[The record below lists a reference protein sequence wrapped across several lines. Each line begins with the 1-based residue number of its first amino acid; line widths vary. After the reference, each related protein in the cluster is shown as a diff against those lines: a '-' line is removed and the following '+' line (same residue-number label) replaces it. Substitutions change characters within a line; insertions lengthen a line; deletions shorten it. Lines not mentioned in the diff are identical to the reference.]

1 MDPVADM
8 LVIIKNGYLA
18 KKREVLVPFSK
29 FKFEIAKVFEKE
41 KFIDSVKKEDKKIKM
56 NLSYPDN
63 TPALSDVKRVSKL
76 GLRIFVKSK
85 NIPQIRGGRGMVVI
99 STSKGV
105 MTGKDAKSKKIG
117 GEIICKVF

>member
-1 MDPVADM
+1 MDPVADT

>member
-18 KKREVLVPFSK
+18 KKKEVLVPFSK

-41 KFIDSVKKEDKKIKM
+41 KFIDSAKKDDKKIRIS
-56 NLSYPDN
+56 LSYSDN
-63 TPALSDVKRVSKL
+63 TPALSDVKRISKL
-76 GLRIFVKSK
+76 GLRVFVKSK
-85 NIPQIRGGRGMVVI
+85 NIPQVKGGRGMVII

-105 MTGKDAKSKKIG
+105 MTGKEAKSKKLG
-117 GEIICKVF
+117 GEIICRVF

>member
-18 KKREVLVPFSK
+18 KKQEVLVPHSK

-41 KFIDSVKKEDKKIKM
+41 KFINSAKKDDKKIKI
-56 NLSYPDN
+56 NLSYPEN
-63 TPALSDVKRVSKL
+63 SAALSEIKRVSKL
-76 GLRIFVKSK
+76 GLRVFVKSK
-85 NIPQIRGGRGMVVI
+85 NIPQVKGGRGMVVI

-105 MTGKDAKSKKIG
+105 MTGKEAKSKKLG